1 MHQTGINAT
10 SFVAVWEKLRLAMHD
25 GVSFDLPRCQQVP
38 ADMMDRVADKL
49 PAVGNMVKT
58 AMLVMKGSTVHIS
71 GASEWLERF
80 TVYAGRV

>member
-1 MHQTGINAT
+1 MGGTMHQTGINAT
-10 SFVAVWEKLRLAMHD
+10 SFVAVWEMHD
-25 GVSFDLPRCQQVP
+25 GVSFDLPRCRQVP
-38 ADMMDRVADKL
+38 ADIMDRVADKL